1 MQGLLIESLEPICIH
16 FLTFIHSKKNPQ
28 GSNTEDT
35 AGMAEGGR
43 VCVVSSSESHSN
55 HLMLKVPL

>member
-16 FLTFIHSKKNPQ
+16 FFTFIHSKKNPQ

-35 AGMAEGGR
+35 AGMAEEG
-43 VCVVSSSESHSN
+43 CVVSSSESHSN